1 MLMTRTVLQGFA
13 KVYPGVK
20 FFSNQAIMDEIKPTI
35 LSLFTEMIEIEI
47 KKQEEAQMKIF
58 NQKDQEAK

>member
-1 MLMTRTVLQGFA
+1 
-13 KVYPGVK
+13 
-20 FFSNQAIMDEIKPTI
+20 MDEIKPTI

-58 NQKDQEAK
+58 NQKD